1 MPGPMS
7 APNGDA
13 RLVEMT
19 GQQRTELLESKK
31 LTTGKTLKKRIK
43 KDGSPMCR

>member
-13 RLVEMT
+13 QLVKMT
-19 GQQRTELLESKK
+19 SKERELLLAKKK
-31 LTTGKTLKKRIK
+31 LETGKTRKKQ
-43 KDGSPMCR
+43 GGTHAV

>member
-13 RLVEMT
+13 RLVNMT
-19 GQQRTELLESKK
+19 AKERQLLMEAKK
-31 LTTGKTLKKRIK
+31 LNTGKTRIK
-43 KDGSPMCR
+43 KDKRGK

>member
-13 RLVEMT
+13 RLVAMT
-19 GQQRTELLESKK
+19 AEQRAELLEKNQLS
-31 LTTGKTLKKRIK
+31 TGKTEKRK
-43 KDGSPMCR
+43 SRPSRE

>member
-13 RLVEMT
+13 RLVAMT
-19 GQQRTELLESKK
+19 AEQRANLLAGKK
-31 LTTGKTLKKRIK
+31 LTTGKTRKKKGDLMPRI
-43 KDGSPMCR
+43 